1 MLLKMEEICQHD
13 SVSNRLVKLQLKMAR
28 CTHCTIVIILQK
40 KKIYIYI
47 CSGSTIKKNLP
58 IMDNKQNRNVSVI

>member
-28 CTHCTIVIILQK
+28 CTHCTIVIILQ
-40 KKIYIYI
+40 IYIYM

>member
-40 KKIYIYI
+40 KNNIYIYMQWI
-47 CSGSTIKKNLP
+47 HYKKNLP

>member
-40 KKIYIYI
+40 KKYIYMQWI
-47 CSGSTIKKNLP
+47 HYKKKLP

>member
-40 KKIYIYI
+40 KNKYIYI

>member
-40 KKIYIYI
+40 YIYAVDP
-47 CSGSTIKKNLP
+47 L
-58 IMDNKQNRNVSVI
+58 

>member
-40 KKIYIYI
+40 IYIYI
-47 CSGSTIKKNLP
+47 CIYAQWIHYKK
-58 IMDNKQNRNVSVI
+58 KSSYYG

>member
-40 KKIYIYI
+40 KKYIYAVDP
-47 CSGSTIKKNLP
+47 L
-58 IMDNKQNRNVSVI
+58 

>member
-40 KKIYIYI
+40 KNIYIYI
-47 CSGSTIKKNLP
+47 YAVDPL
-58 IMDNKQNRNVSVI
+58 